1 MQLRV
6 LVFVRIPPLK
16 FWAGPD
22 DVKRQDARAKSTPML
37 PASIRV
43 CSPGHH
49 AINQLGMPHHW
60 AAPDRLAAA
69 LFVSA
74 SLRQDGQ
81 VEKGS
86 LQLLWD
92 VTSPKHCLPCPRTQA
107 PTSKGLPARPGSF
120 RCAGGVVYR
129 RPRLWYDALVGRCT
143 ALRDVQKVWRCVQCM
158 VGTGH
163 SGPFDGGM
171 VVPGRPLSQCLG
183 KPQVGGGPRPL
194 SLQAPSPLKV
204 RSREDVIPLLQARVT
219 TSGSDLFFK
228 DFVVSTRRV
237 EDIPIA
243 RTVDESSTAEID
255 SLRSFRN
262 P

>member
-1 MQLRV
+1 MLQLRV

-43 CSPGHH
+43 CSPDHH

-92 VTSPKHCLPCPRTQA
+92 VTYPKHCLPCPRTQA
-107 PTSKGLPARPGSF
+107 PTSKGPPSQTRVFSMRWRSRLSPSQIVVRCLGGPMHSSARCPKGVEVRAVPG
-120 RCAGGVVYR
+120 GH
-129 RPRLWYDALVGRCT
+129 WAL
-143 ALRDVQKVWRCVQCM
+143 
-158 VGTGH
+158 
-163 SGPFDGGM
+163 GPF
-171 VVPGRPLSQCLG
+171 LT
-183 KPQVGGGPRPL
+183 VGWLCRA
-194 SLQAPSPLKV
+194 APS
-204 RSREDVIPLLQARVT
+204 
-219 TSGSDLFFK
+219 
-228 DFVVSTRRV
+228 VS
-237 EDIPIA
+237 A
-243 RTVDESSTAEID
+243 
-255 SLRSFRN
+255 
-262 P
+262 

>member
-1 MQLRV
+1 MSRD
-6 LVFVRIPPLK
+6 K
-16 FWAGPD
+16 
-22 DVKRQDARAKSTPML
+22 DARAKSTPML

-81 VEKGS
+81 GGKRVAAASVGRHVPEALFALSEDPGPDF
-86 LQLLWD
+86 QG
-92 VTSPKHCLPCPRTQA
+92 TSQPDQ
-107 PTSKGLPARPGSF
+107 GLF
-120 RCAGGVVYR
+120 
-129 RPRLWYDALVGRCT
+129 DALEESSIAVPDCGTMPWWADAQLCEMSKRCGGACSAWW
-143 ALRDVQKVWRCVQCM
+143 AL
-158 VGTGH
+158 GTRAL
-163 SGPFDGGM
+163 FDGGM

-219 TSGSDLFFK
+219 TSG
-228 DFVVSTRRV
+228 
-237 EDIPIA
+237 
-243 RTVDESSTAEID
+243 
-255 SLRSFRN
+255 
-262 P
+262 

>member
-1 MQLRV
+1 MQSRPSCHQSTRHASSLGCARPARRRPFRLCLSASRRSGGKRV
-6 LVFVRIPPLK
+6 AAASVGRHVPEALFALSEDP
-16 FWAGPD
+16 GPD
-22 DVKRQDARAKSTPML
+22 FQGTS
-37 PASIRV
+37 
-43 CSPGHH
+43 
-49 AINQLGMPHHW
+49 Q
-60 AAPDRLAAA
+60 PDQG
-69 LFVSA
+69 LF
-74 SLRQDGQ
+74 
-81 VEKGS
+81 
-86 LQLLWD
+86 
-92 VTSPKHCLPCPRTQA
+92 
-107 PTSKGLPARPGSF
+107 
-120 RCAGGVVYR
+120 
-129 RPRLWYDALVGRCT
+129 DALEESSIAVPDCGTMPWWADAQLCEMSKRCGGACSAWW
-143 ALRDVQKVWRCVQCM
+143 AL
-158 VGTGH
+158 GTRAL
-163 SGPFDGGM
+163 FDGGM

-237 EDIPIA
+237 QDIPIA

>member
-1 MQLRV
+1 
-6 LVFVRIPPLK
+6 
-16 FWAGPD
+16 
-22 DVKRQDARAKSTPML
+22 ML

-81 VEKGS
+81 VEKGL

-107 PTSKGLPARPGSF
+107 PTSKGPPSQTRVFSMCWRSRLSPSQIVVRCLGGPMHSSARCPK
-120 RCAGGVVYR
+120 RCGGACSA
-129 RPRLWYDALVGRCT
+129 WWALGTR
-143 ALRDVQKVWRCVQCM
+143 AL
-158 VGTGH
+158 
-163 SGPFDGGM
+163 FDGGM

-183 KPQVGGGPRPL
+183 KPQVRGGPRPP

-204 RSREDVIPLLQARVT
+204 RSREDVTPLLQARVT

-237 EDIPIA
+237 QDIPIA
-243 RTVDESSTAEID
+243 RTVYESSTAEID